1 MIWHADRAAL
11 LKICDVRPTTNR
23 YECEVRFR
31 AHAVLG
37 PPGRQR
43 VRASQSL
50 LALGAYTMFAAL
62 LTMATALG
70 ALEFDAWSWLPAA
83 YLSGALSF
91 YAAIRSGLNL
101 RMVSDPSLT
110 VPQTVFGMLAC
121 AGATA

>member
-1 MIWHADRAAL
+1 VIWHADRAAL
-11 LKICDVRPTTNR
+11 LKICDVRPTTNG

-50 LALGAYTMFAAL
+50 L
-62 LTMATALG
+62 ALG